1 MSENAKPRY
10 ALLTDFY
17 AGDCGK
23 LAAKLIG
30 EQIAALWPELS
41 GMRVLAVGWP
51 FPYLESLKSAA
62 HVSAAVPHFA
72 ATETALLQ
80 KQYGAAA
87 LVSLTEEHLPFY
99 ERSFDRILSVHG
111 CEYGSSLTDFF
122 GKAEKL
128 LKNDGRIIAAIPN
141 RSGLWCKKTGAP
153 FSGGRAVTE
162 ARITG
167 VLEAA
172 GFVPEYHGH
181 ALAFPPTE
189 NGKLLRWAE
198 KWEKTGQ
205 FLMPFF
211 CGVHICEARKH
222 ILSGAA
228 LKPEK
233 RAATAPAGLAGAG
246 AK

>member
-1 MSENAKPRY
+1 VSENAKPRH
-10 ALLTDFY
+10 ALLSDFY

-30 EQIAALWPELS
+30 EQIAALWPDLK

-51 FPYLESLKSAA
+51 FPYLEYLQSAA
-62 HVSAAVPHFA
+62 HVLVATPHFTA
-72 ATETALLQ
+72 AETALLQ
-80 KQYGAAA
+80 EKYGAAA
-87 LVSLTEEHLPFY
+87 IVSLTEDHLPFY
-99 ERSFDRILSVHG
+99 TRSFDRILSIHG
-111 CEYGSSLTDFF
+111 CEYSANFTDFF

-141 RSGLWCKKTGAP
+141 SCGLWCGKSAAP
-153 FSGGRAVTE
+153 FSGGRRVTE
-162 ARITG
+162 ARITA
-167 VLEAA
+167 VLENS
-172 GFVPEYHGH
+172 GFAQEYHGQ
-181 ALAFPPTE
+181 ALAFPPLQ
-189 NGKLLRWAE
+189 NKKLLRWAE
-198 KWEKTGQ
+198 KWEKTGR